1 VANLIFTHDPLR
13 ARRYGKL
20 WRLRARRAHARL
32 TPDRGS
38 SLSGFR
44 RRAEVCV
51 RRTPADVG
59 FDWLDHARAVCGGSP
74 KSPRAGP
81 RCSCAAFASCATDLS
96 TRGAQAFGLP
106 SSPEAR
112 HVPVPV
118 VSRIVNAQSSALAQR
133 PPARR
138 AGRLGLLQQSLVARA
153 RVGQQSRRSDERSS
167 DIPASIPSGIRAGRT
182 GIVDEARREAQ
193 ERVVELHLEEGTV
206 ILEEAQNSPH
216 PDDHD

>member
-1 VANLIFTHDPLR
+1 VPIIGTASTPSHSLITGRGQLQQVLLLALDDVL
-13 ARRYGKL
+13 
-20 WRLRARRAHARL
+20 ARL
-32 TPDRGS
+32 
-38 SLSGFR
+38 L
-44 RRAEVCV
+44 
-51 RRTPADVG
+51 VG
-59 FDWLDHARAVCGGSP
+59 VTVHWAMR
-74 KSPRAGP
+74 
-81 RCSCAAFASCATDLS
+81 S
-96 TRGAQAFGLP
+96 TR
-106 SSPEAR
+106 
-112 HVPVPV
+112 
-118 VSRIVNAQSSALAQR
+118 SSALAQR